1 MAYRNKTSTEKL
13 DTRSLLAAIWQV
25 MKLSY
30 SISPSAI
37 LFKLASGILEA
48 TLPLLTAF
56 LASQTITSITEAFNG
71 VAGAKERA
79 LWFVVAT
86 AGVGLLMALKSSIT
100 SLVDQVVRF
109 KIESRISDMLYDR
122 FVRLDFWRY
131 DDKDS
136 IDLYEKAQDFTNF
149 FTYVFDRVA
158 RLFTSLFGLVSAVV
172 ALGFITPWLSL
183 LLAVAILPGL
193 IVQYKISRFQTKHWR
208 ENITARRK
216 QSFIEYNMMQPDKIS
231 ELRLYNLANTML
243 NLRKQ
248 FRDKDQ
254 GARLEFEK
262 SYIKWRVFS
271 DALETIVQLG
281 SLVWVVIKIA
291 NRQLPIGQFI
301 YVQQMVGNAL
311 SSASMFIS
319 EYGSADE
326 DLAKLKEYTDF
337 MNLPLKIAGTKKL
350 KAIKEVRF
358 ENVSFKYPKGETEVL
373 KNVSFSMNEGDHIAI
388 VGENGAGKTTLVKL
402 LLGFYEP
409 TSGEIYVNNV
419 PLSEYNIASWHRTI
433 GVLLQEF
440 ARYYFTDARENIIF
454 GDIKANPTSSRISKA
469 LEEAEAH
476 EIISD
481 LPKGLKTPMA
491 TWYEEEGGTE
501 LSGGQWQRVALAR
514 NFYRQAPLMILDE
527 PTSAIDA
534 LAEAKIFDRLFDKQ
548 NKKTLVAISHR
559 LTTIENAD
567 KIYVFK
573 NGQIVQEGTHRELSN
588 QKDGDYV
595 RMFRRQ
601 LKRKEA

>member
-1 MAYRNKTSTEKL
+1 MPYRNKTSTEKMGTWSML
-13 DTRSLLAAIWQV
+13 SAIWHV

-37 LFKLASGILEA
+37 IFKLFSGILEA

-56 LASQTITSITEAFNG
+56 LASQTITKITEAFNG

-79 LWFVVAT
+79 LWFVAAT
-86 AGVGLLMALKSSIT
+86 ACVGLIMALKSSIT

-122 FVRLDFWRY
+122 FVKLDFWRY
-131 DDKDS
+131 DDKNS

-149 FTYVFDRVA
+149 FSYVFDRVA
-158 RLFTSLFGLVSAVV
+158 RLFTSLFGLLSAVV
-172 ALGFITPWLSL
+172 ALGFITPWLSF
-183 LLAVAILPGL
+183 LLALAIFPGL

-231 ELRLYNLANTML
+231 ELRLYNLAKTMI
-243 NLRKQ
+243 NLRKY

-262 SYIKWRVFS
+262 GYIKWRIFS
-271 DALETIVQLG
+271 DVLETIVQLG

-311 SSASMFIS
+311 GSASMFIS

-326 DLAKLKEYTDF
+326 DLAKLEEYTEF
-337 MNLPLKIAGTKKL
+337 MNLPLQETGTKEL
-350 KAIKEVRF
+350 RGMKEIRF
-358 ENVSFKYPKGETEVL
+358 DNVSFKYPKGEKEVL
-373 KNVSFSMNEGDHIAI
+373 KNVSLKLQEGSHVAI
-388 VGENGAGKTTLVKL
+388 VGENGAGKSTLIKL
-402 LLGFYEP
+402 LLGFYKP
-409 TSGEIYVNNV
+409 TGGTIYINDI
-419 PLSEYNIASWHRTI
+419 PLSEYNIASWHKWV
-433 GVLLQEF
+433 GVLLQDF
-440 ARYYFTDARENIIF
+440 AHYYFTDVRENIIF
-454 GDIKANPTSSRISKA
+454 GDIDVKTTEGRINKA
-469 LEEAEAH
+469 LEEAEAK
-476 EIISD
+476 EIVDD
-481 LPKGLKTPMA
+481 LPKGLDTPMA

-534 LAEAKIFDRLFDKQ
+534 LAEAKIFDKLFDKQ

-573 NGQIVQEGTHRELSN
+573 NGQIVQEGTHHELSS
-588 QKDGDYV
+588 QKNGDYV

-601 LKRKEA
+601 LKREAS